1 MFMGAFD
8 QAIPWSTNGAR
19 GCFRFLERVWKLQD
33 MVTDGEAES
42 EPLRA
47 VLHETIKKVS
57 DDYERMKFNTAIAA
71 MMSLVNEI
79 YSKGSLSRG
88 DLKVLLK
95 LLNPVAPHIT
105 EEIWQRL
112 ALSGK
117 MVYEET
123 WPEFDEKATVK
134 AEIEL
139 AVQICGKLKGRIT
152 VPADADAK
160 TTEAIALSD
169 EKVIAAIDGR
179 TVKKVIVVPGRI
191 VNIVV

>member
-1 MFMGAFD
+1 
-8 QAIPWSTNGAR
+8 
-19 GCFRFLERVWKLQD
+19 
-33 MVTDGEAES
+33 
-42 EPLRA
+42 
-47 VLHETIKKVS
+47 LHETIKKVS

-79 YSKGSLSRG
+79 YAKGSLSRA
-88 DLKVLLK
+88 DLRVLLK

-105 EEIWQRL
+105 EEIWSRL
-112 ALSGK
+112 GLSDK
-117 MVYEET
+117 MLYEES

-160 TTEAIALSD
+160 ATEAIALSD
-169 EKVIAAIDGR
+169 EKIIAAIDGR
-179 TVKKVIVVPGRI
+179 AVKKVIVVPGRI